1 MTLIAIHSI
10 ARFKPSQRINGG
22 VQFGLHE
29 VGTTLITNDLLDSF
43 RKIAVFRA
51 PIILGHLSTSVSSLR
66 MAFPVFRPSRFC
78 RFFAISC
85 RRTAVNFSP
94 ACLSAQPAQMDSVGI
109 LNCFFGIVSLN
120 LNLLSSTKQDSA

>member
-43 RKIAVFRA
+43 RKISVFRA

-66 MAFPVFRPSRFC
+66 MAFSVFRPSRFC
-78 RFFAISC
+78 RFFC
-85 RRTAVNFSP
+85 NLMPPHRGQLSP

-109 LNCFFGIVSLN
+109 LIVSLA
-120 LNLLSSTKQDSA
+120 LLA